1 MKWLIRITGIAI
13 TAALVCYF
21 IWFAVNNV
29 DAQSISHAIQSRKTQ
44 AALVACMLC
53 HMLVYP
59 LTSIAWR
66 QLLLRQGQ
74 TWRSTTLFGLLG
86 VSQLAKY
93 IPGNIAQHAGR
104 AALSVKHGM
113 PLQPFVT
120 TTIQETLL
128 ALSASIIVG
137 TILLLSIHNAEG
149 LTVYK
154 WPLALFFVG
163 SICIVGI
170 YCLDL
175 WPSRSRPSKAI
186 PGKFLWTYGTPP
198 GLRTTSKALTI
209 YVVNYLL
216 IGVGIWLISQ
226 AMDGAAGISYPAVT
240 AAFALSWAL
249 GFLAP
254 GAPAGIGARE
264 GIMILLLQGHTN
276 ETELATLTVLARAAS
291 MAGDFAIFLI
301 AALFARPAK
310 TGVRS

>member
-1 MKWLIRITGIAI
+1 MKWLIRVTGIVI
-13 TAALVCYF
+13 TTVLLCFF
-21 IWFAVNNV
+21 IWFAVNNI
-29 DAQSISHAIQSRKTQ
+29 DSQSFSHAIQSRKTQ

-74 TWRSTTLFGLLG
+74 SWHSTTLFGLLG
-86 VSQLAKY
+86 TSQLAKY

-113 PLQPFVT
+113 PLQAFVT

-128 ALSASIIVG
+128 ALSASIILG
-137 TILLLSIHNAEG
+137 ASLLLSIHNTEG

-154 WPLALFFVG
+154 WPLTILFVG
-163 SICIVGI
+163 SICIIGI
-170 YCLDL
+170 YCMDL
-175 WPSRSRPSKAI
+175 RPSRIRPPKAI
-186 PGKFLWTYGTPP
+186 LWKFLQAYGAPP
-198 GLRTTSKALTI
+198 GFRATSKALTI
-209 YVVNYLL
+209 YVGNYLL
-216 IGVGIWLISQ
+216 IGAGIWLISH
-226 AMDGAAGISYPAVT
+226 AMDGATGISYPAVT

-264 GIMILLLQGHTN
+264 GIMVLMLQGHAN
-276 ETELATLTVLARAAS
+276 ETELVTLTLLARAANVT
-291 MAGDFAIFLI
+291 GDFFIFLI
-301 AALFARPAK
+301 AALFARHGK
-310 TGVRS
+310 KGVES